1 MKMGKIKTFISEN
14 KGLVFGGLTMVTVVV
29 GAMIVNNSEFMK
41 GCRELILANEEGRLE
56 KDF

>member
-1 MKMGKIKTFISEN
+1 MGKIKTFISEN